1 MGDRDIPDLRIVLTT
16 SLVLHEDAD
25 PKRVARLVE
34 RLREE
39 GRLKNPPIVAPVNEM
54 ESFVVLDGANRASA
68 LRILGIRDALVQVV
82 DYNDP
87 AVELDTWYHL
97 LSGIDKYQLFEAIA
111 AIPGIRLRQTDLTTA
126 RVLWAQH
133 KILAYIVCRDMEVHV
148 IEGLPDLRQSAAL
161 LLQLTNTYRGLA
173 NIYRVKT
180 DDLRQLR
187 PLYSDIAAVIIFPPF
202 TPGDIL
208 TLATNGAKL
217 PTGITRHIIP
227 KRALRVNIDLDFLAA
242 DRPLEDKNAWL
253 QDWIRRKLMSK
264 EIRFYQESTFLFDE

>member
-1 MGDRDIPDLRIVLTT
+1 MSNRDIPDLRIVPTA

-34 RLREE
+34 RLRED
-39 GRLKNPPIVAPVNEM
+39 GKLKNPPIVAPMDGIEQW
-54 ESFVVLDGANRASA
+54 VVLDGANRASA

-97 LSGIDKYQLFEAIA
+97 VSGIDKQQLFAAIA
-111 AIPGIRLRQTDLTTA
+111 AIPGIRLHQADLTTA
-126 RVLWAQH
+126 RVLWAQR
-133 KILAYIVCRDMEVHV
+133 KVLAYIVCRDMEVYV
-148 IEGLPDLRQSAAL
+148 VEGRPDLQQSAAL
-161 LLQLTNTYRGLA
+161 LLQLANTYRGLA

-187 PLYSDIAAVIIFPPF
+187 PLYDDVAVVIIFPPF
-202 TPGDIL
+202 TPADIL

-217 PTGITRHIIP
+217 PTGITRHVIP

-253 QDWIRRKLMSK
+253 QDWIRRKLMNK